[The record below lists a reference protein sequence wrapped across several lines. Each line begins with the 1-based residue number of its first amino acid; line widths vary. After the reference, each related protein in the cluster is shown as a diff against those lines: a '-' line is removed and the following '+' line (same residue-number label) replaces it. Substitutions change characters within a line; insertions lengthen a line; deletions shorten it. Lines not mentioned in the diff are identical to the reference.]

1 MFSRTPLLPL
11 PNPSLDKENVTV
23 FTPRSSAKRG
33 TPLRALD
40 TQVLTPSRPP
50 LAPVNGDGSGLRS
63 QQLRRLSLKPSLP
76 RIEALRKEDGVYG
89 RTDSGCTPRG
99 SKSARKARRSK
110 SRSCL
115 TTPTVKSAEPR
126 RKPADSVVD
135 SITSHLFDK
144 LIGDE
149 LGTHNKS
156 SVAKLIPSR
165 RIATQTPKTPPS
177 ISPPSSNGLATGEKA
192 REECFSRHVS
202 SYVQGIISSTAEN
215 LEREA
220 RVETLWS
227 QLQHSSNRPNRPSTL
242 QREPTDED
250 IGVFVDAILSVQLQI
265 VRKEFEE
272 KLNVCLETPVEDIS
286 VQSSALEYLDESG
299 AGSATSI
306 GSLMSSFGDAP
317 DESLGA
323 SPLLRSVGHTSA
335 SHRSSLLLVANMT
348 PCSLLDSISSPDTE
362 TTSFGESPGYM
373 LLPPRREATNQVSP
387 LKLVTI
393 RNESTSSESSYED
406 EFLRFVH
413 QQFNGFD
420 RDIDTPSM
428 QDAAVGTPLKLT
440 ESSSNTSPAVLS
452 HAQTGMSPGK
462 VANME
467 TCMTPIRHSDLMTE
481 TSPIPTMDCGTD
493 METIATRDAMI
504 GTPIKTGSIATGVTP
519 VRSSSVETNTSLVN
533 TVESSTEMGIELT
546 DSGTDAYRPEQSDA
560 MVGTPVKVSSAG
572 VATSPVPVHHAAS
585 YMTPVR
591 VQDAQIGTPPPKT
604 CDAGTTMPVL
614 DFTDAGVGTE
624 ARECIE
630 TAVGTTPK
638 SSVDREV
645 GSTPLQMVDTTCGTT
660 PHQFTD
666 GSTVM
671 TPVLLSSTQTLTS
684 PPVVPSLR
692 FSSSPSSLDSSKLVS
707 HVQTAAISNQLLRTE
722 IQLLKSQKDEAE
734 ERLVATRRQMEKKE
748 QEVAE
753 EEERMGHLRRT
764 ARASADREIED
775 LMGQVGEQMMQIG
788 QLEATLAEKNEAIH
802 SLKADQQK
810 LRKDYDH
817 QISDLQDDLCRAY
830 RQHQQQITEL
840 ETQYRKEDCER
851 HYARSQRR
859 VQELEGQVTA
869 FTQLQDTVDRALQV
883 QADFDVVKETFGQV
897 HSLYQLTMEQQRG
910 LKLQRAELQEEKS
923 SLEGERKNTRQRLEE
938 GERRVREME
947 EKMEGTMRQHQEWEG
962 QKTLLLKD
970 VSKATA
976 NIRELQERLDVNEQD
991 LASKNQQL
999 QDLSSHCSRL
1009 QEREVAHFLE
1019 LQNQE
1024 AAMLAQLEQHKSV
1037 EAEFAGTKKKLGETI
1052 NQLQKQCQSL
1062 SSEKLALEVDLKSNK
1077 AKLYSVQAELGDLKR
1092 AHEAT
1097 CAKASEM
1104 ESELNSCR
1112 NAKAV
1117 LASFQ
1122 SKLQTLQTQY
1132 LESKQF
1138 MEEERLALEESAK
1151 EVESELRVTS
1161 LELSRSQGA
1170 LCEAE
1175 HVRRQLQ
1182 ENLASL
1188 TNKMESLQSELDHT
1202 KAQAHWM
1209 LLNQGSEI
1217 SNAATA
1223 LAELNRQMAAAFSKV
1238 QDKPNIQQV
1247 LKASAKGFIT
1257 ERRRKRCDRQPKQ
1270 TASTPA
1276 PSSSASLV
1284 VSVLRALEHKETP
1297 GRETIN
1303 CASEQEVGPALM
1315 EEKEGRPTIGQSG
1328 SSAFQAVRPSLS
1340 QENHGDGVSGER
1352 DAEKEE
1358 EEEGEPSGSLLEQVQ
1373 KLRAKFERMYGIF
1386 LEKEEELSVQVEEL
1400 QLGITERDQRTKRT
1414 EQLTEERLR
1423 LLQRQLEE
1431 SVSHRHR
1438 LQEELGEAQGG
1449 AGHLHQALD
1458 HARQRMECMAANLA
1472 RFSDQKSTIESL
1484 EQRVSELT
1492 SSLHLVRQEKEMV
1505 MGQFEAMAGM
1515 QAGQA
1520 SSASHG
1526 EGAGTAKVMRE
1537 NIGLKNELEK
1547 LRMKFLKRQED
1558 YETFRSKAGRQM
1570 KVLEGNWKKAESE
1583 IHRLDQV
1590 FEHCRKVMEK
1600 VPSSACQ
1607 QDENLRLLW
1616 EIFGGGK

>member
-1 MFSRTPLLPL
+1 M
-11 PNPSLDKENVTV
+11 
-23 FTPRSSAKRG
+23 
-33 TPLRALD
+33 
-40 TQVLTPSRPP
+40 
-50 LAPVNGDGSGLRS
+50 
-63 QQLRRLSLKPSLP
+63 
-76 RIEALRKEDGVYG
+76 
-89 RTDSGCTPRG
+89 
-99 SKSARKARRSK
+99 
-110 SRSCL
+110 
-115 TTPTVKSAEPR
+115 
-126 RKPADSVVD
+126 
-135 SITSHLFDK
+135 
-144 LIGDE
+144 
-149 LGTHNKS
+149 
-156 SVAKLIPSR
+156 
-165 RIATQTPKTPPS
+165 
-177 ISPPSSNGLATGEKA
+177 
-192 REECFSRHVS
+192 
-202 SYVQGIISSTAEN
+202 
-215 LEREA
+215 
-220 RVETLWS
+220 
-227 QLQHSSNRPNRPSTL
+227 
-242 QREPTDED
+242 
-250 IGVFVDAILSVQLQI
+250 
-265 VRKEFEE
+265 
-272 KLNVCLETPVEDIS
+272 
-286 VQSSALEYLDESG
+286 
-299 AGSATSI
+299 
-306 GSLMSSFGDAP
+306 
-317 DESLGA
+317 
-323 SPLLRSVGHTSA
+323 
-335 SHRSSLLLVANMT
+335 
-348 PCSLLDSISSPDTE
+348 
-362 TTSFGESPGYM
+362 
-373 LLPPRREATNQVSP
+373 
-387 LKLVTI
+387 
-393 RNESTSSESSYED
+393 
-406 EFLRFVH
+406 
-413 QQFNGFD
+413 
-420 RDIDTPSM
+420 
-428 QDAAVGTPLKLT
+428 DAA
-440 ESSSNTSPAVLS
+440 
-452 HAQTGMSPGK
+452 HAK
-462 VANME
+462 
-467 TCMTPIRHSDLMTE
+467 
-481 TSPIPTMDCGTD
+481 
-493 METIATRDAMI
+493 
-504 GTPIKTGSIATGVTP
+504 
-519 VRSSSVETNTSLVN
+519 
-533 TVESSTEMGIELT
+533 
-546 DSGTDAYRPEQSDA
+546 
-560 MVGTPVKVSSAG
+560 
-572 VATSPVPVHHAAS
+572 
-585 YMTPVR
+585 
-591 VQDAQIGTPPPKT
+591 
-604 CDAGTTMPVL
+604 
-614 DFTDAGVGTE
+614 
-624 ARECIE
+624 
-630 TAVGTTPK
+630 
-638 SSVDREV
+638 
-645 GSTPLQMVDTTCGTT
+645 
-660 PHQFTD
+660 
-666 GSTVM
+666 
-671 TPVLLSSTQTLTS
+671 
-684 PPVVPSLR
+684 

-840 ETQYRKEDCER
+840 ETQYRKEDYER

-859 VQELEGQVTA
+859 VQELEGQVMA

-970 VSKATA
+970 
-976 NIRELQERLDVNEQD
+976 LQERLDVNEQD

-1024 AAMLAQLEQHKSV
+1024 AATLAQLEQHKSV
-1037 EAEFAGTKKKLGETI
+1037 EAEFAVTKKKLGDTI

-1062 SSEKLALEVDLKSNK
+1062 SSEKLAFEVDLKSNK
-1077 AKLYSVQAELGDLKR
+1077 AKLYSVQAELSDLKK

-1117 LASFQ
+1117 LVSFQ

-1303 CASEQEVGPALM
+1303 CASEQEAGPERNGPPEEQVGPALT

-1340 QENHGDGVSGER
+1340 QGNHGDGVSGER

-1358 EEEGEPSGSLLEQVQ
+1358 EEEEEGEPSGSLPEQVQ

-1386 LEKEEELSVQVEEL
+1386 LEKEEELSAQVEEL

-1431 SVSHRHR
+1431 SVSHRHL

-1458 HARQRMECMAANLA
+1458 HARQRMEGMAANLA

-1600 VPSSACQ
+1600 VPSSTCQ

-1616 EIFGGGK
+1616 EIFGGGQ